1 MEYAVE
7 LNAVK
12 FAYTPSVPVLDI
24 PTLSITRGE
33 KAFVFGP
40 SGSGKTTLLG
50 LLAGIL
56 RAETGR
62 VCVLG
67 QDFTRLSGAA
77 RDAFRGAHIGYV
89 FQMLNLIPYLNVFI
103 SMSLKTSCC
112 HVRSTS
118 RNGSVWERCRCVR
131 QRNSSPTVS
140 ASATSPRPACSS

>member
-56 RAETGR
+56 RAETGSVYVR
-62 VCVLG
+62 
-67 QDFTRLSGAA
+67 A
-77 RDAFRGAHIGYV
+77 RISRACREPHGMRFVA
-89 FQMLNLIPYLNVFI
+89 LI
-103 SMSLKTSCC
+103 
-112 HVRSTS
+112 
-118 RNGSVWERCRCVR
+118 
-131 QRNSSPTVS
+131 
-140 ASATSPRPACSS
+140 